1 VTGRYPVPYRDE
13 TAARR
18 AALAST
24 LLLSA
29 ALAVP
34 AWPLVLATLAT
45 LAAAWLC
52 GMHPARVLRAAAWST
67 PVAGVYLEVAAVQ
80 DRTWSALAARPVADW
95 HRASLLLIHG
105 HPVPALLLTAPLA
118 VPAGLAAG
126 AGLWAWMSHAYAHGL
141 IGATGLAPSVFE
153 ARQWKRA
160 ARAARR
166 ASRAPGLVPLA
177 GRHGVGV
184 GPVIRVTGRRW
195 ARVLAIPA
203 AEFSRH
209 MVIVGASGTGKTTLM
224 IRLWAGWYAATR
236 RAAARDQAPPPLLC
250 ALDCKGGRDAR
261 AKAAQTAAA
270 LQAAGAARVGIWPD
284 QAALSMW
291 TLPPRDLAVLLH
303 QLIEHGDG
311 AARYYADMNQ
321 AVIFLAILAPQ
332 GPPRRTAEFLDR
344 LDPAWLEA
352 AYADRMPAA
361 LPAIRA
367 ARPHVGDIRMRY
379 ASVLS
384 RLGPA
389 LDQPGQLSD
398 YDAWYFILEGTSEP
412 SVAEAQAMAIT
423 ELIARAATST
433 TGPERAILLAADDYS
448 AVSRRVPLS
457 NLYERGRSL
466 GLGVMVSAQSWH
478 GLGADDDERYRITA
492 TADGGIFLLRTPHPE
507 PLVALAGTRRIL
519 ETARK
524 LLGPVT
530 GDEGTSRV
538 QHTWVVDPDRI
549 RQLKTGQA
557 CHIQAGTAAW
567 AHVTPAPATNAA
579 PLTRPPARPTAIPA
593 ARPRRDG
600 TQPPQLPPAPR
611 KHPAG
616 HPPGHPSAQ

>member
-1 VTGRYPVPYRDE
+1 VTGRYHAAYRDE
-13 TAARR
+13 AAARR

-29 ALAVP
+29 VLAVLAVP
-34 AWPLVLATLAT
+34 AWPLVLATLGT
-45 LAAAWLC
+45 LAAAWLS
-52 GMHPARVLRAAAWST
+52 GMHPARVARAAAWSA
-67 PVAGVYLEVAAVQ
+67 PAAAVYLAATAAQ
-80 DRTWSALAARPVADW
+80 ARTWTALALRPVADW
-95 HRASLLLIHG
+95 HRASLLLIG
-105 HPVPALLLTAPLA
+105 GQPVPALLLTAPLA

-141 IGATGLAPSVFE
+141 IGRTGLAPSAFE
-153 ARQWKRA
+153 ARQWHRA
-160 ARAARR
+160 ARGARR
-166 ASRAPGLVPLA
+166 AARAPGLVPLA
-177 GRHGVGV
+177 GRRGVGV

-195 ARVLAIPA
+195 TRVLTIPRE
-203 AEFSRH
+203 EFSRH
-209 MVIVGASGTGKTTLM
+209 LVIVGASGTGKTTLM
-224 IRLWAGWYAATR
+224 IRLWAGWMAAAR
-236 RAAARDQAPPPLLC
+236 RAAARDQAPAPLLC

-261 AKAAQTAAA
+261 AKAAQATAA
-270 LQAAGAARVGIWPD
+270 LRAAGARRVAIWPD

-291 TLPPRDLAVLLH
+291 TLPPRELAVLLH

-311 AARYYADMNQ
+311 SARYYADMNQ
-321 AVIFLAILAPQ
+321 AVVFLAVLAPE
-332 GPPRRTAEFLDR
+332 GPPRRAAEFLDR

-352 AYADRMPAA
+352 AYADAMPAA

-367 ARPHVGDIRMRY
+367 ARGHVPDTRLRY

-389 LDQPGQLSD
+389 LDHPGQLGD
-398 YDAWYFILEGTSEP
+398 YDAWYFILEGTAES

-423 ELIARAATST
+423 ELVARAATDTS
-433 TGPERAILLAADDYS
+433 GPARQILLACDDYS

-507 PLVALAGTRRIL
+507 PIVALAGTRRIL
-519 ETARK
+519 ESSRK

-538 QHTWVVDPDRI
+538 QHTWVADPDRV
-549 RQLKTGQA
+549 RQLRTGQA
-557 CHIQAGTAAW
+557 CHIQHGTAAW
-567 AHVTPAPATNAA
+567 THITPAPAGPGTR
-579 PLTRPPARPTAIPA
+579 TRPPAPAPAIPA
-593 ARPRRDG
+593 APPRHDG
-600 TQPPQLPPAPR
+600 TQPPQLPPAR
-611 KHPAG
+611 R
-616 HPPGHPSAQ
+616 